1 MHSAMVNFL
10 LINEQKKHKMNSSD
24 DTLLQISDMNWIP
37 DSVLLYLLHDTWSIN
52 NQKHV
57 KEN

>member
-1 MHSAMVNFL
+1 MVNFL